1 MTQRFPKQ
9 DHGVGGLS
17 LVAPCAVS
25 LPRSCGMS
33 FQSFDHTTVKR
44 RRFGTRPTVVSGKFP
59 ALFEISAPVLRCP
72 AVMSWPQQSENGE
85 LVTRERI
92 QHGPR
97 RATSPSPRW
106 WRGEVKAAPHLQSP
120 SPNGGGDCRPR
131 CRKDQLLVQR
141 RTAILPVQPP

>member
-1 MTQRFPKQ
+1 VFTRQFRASERKMHDVDRRIATVFYDLPPTKIYYYGTSEGGREGLTMTQRFPKQ

-97 RATSPSPRW
+97 RATSPSPR
-106 WRGEVKAAPHLQSP
+106 
-120 SPNGGGDCRPR
+120 
-131 CRKDQLLVQR
+131 
-141 RTAILPVQPP
+141 